1 MAVAPFILLDDG
13 RPVSLPARVDGERVL
28 LAPEAVERAL
38 GWSLTPGGLCG
49 PGLCVPVPPGSAL
62 AGPGGLD
69 LAELARLLDRPL
81 ALDPAERAA
90 YLGAGAAERAAAL
103 GSLSAPDVTLPDL
116 EGRPHALKDYRGRK
130 LLLVAWAS
138 W

>member
-1 MAVAPFILLDDG
+1 MQAAPFTLLDDG
-13 RPVSLPARVDGERVL
+13 RPVSLPARVEGERVL

-38 GWSLTPGGLCG
+38 GWSLTPEGLCG
-49 PGLCVPVPPGSAL
+49 HGLCVPVPAGAAL
-62 AGPGGLD
+62 AGPGGVD

-90 YLGAGAAERAAAL
+90 YLGAGAAERAAVLA
-103 GSLSAPDVTLPDL
+103 SLAAPDVTLPDL
-116 EGRPHALKDYRGRK
+116 EGRPHTLRDYRGRK
-130 LLLVAWAS
+130 VLLVAWAS